1 MGMSRRVGMAAPAVR
16 TIAAIFCSR
25 VLGLL
30 RDVVLTSVFG
40 ASAAL
45 DAFWTAFRI
54 PNLLRDLLAEGA
66 LSAAFT
72 TTFSKKMTKDGK
84 EQAFALANR
93 MLTSM
98 AVGIALVCGLGM
110 LFAGPIVEWTIGSGF
125 DPCKQNLTV
134 ALTQILFPFIWFVSL
149 AAIYMGL
156 LNSLGSFGLPA
167 SASSAFNVTSILFG
181 LGLGYIFDPEFGTNA
196 IFGFAFGTVI
206 GGVAQLA
213 IQMPRAR
220 QLGLRPRNRFD
231 WKHPDLVKVYRLAL
245 PAIFGVAAVQ
255 LNVVINFTWASYMG
269 DGAITYYSNAFRLMQ
284 LPIGMFGVA
293 IGMVALPAVSR
304 SAAEENMQHFRWRVV
319 EGLKL
324 ALFLTVPASIGLC
337 ILAEP
342 IIGLIFEHGR
352 FLGDDVEAT
361 ARLLQAF
368 TIGLAGYACI
378 KVLAPTFYALD
389 LPRIPVMIS
398 ARAIVLNLIF
408 TSIFILVFDWG
419 LVALPLSV
427 SLVALLNLFQLAFA
441 LSKRLGS
448 LTSGTDF
455 PAFFLKMIILCSA
468 IAALTWT
475 MRFFLYPAEAGFMAR
490 LIFLGVT
497 IPAVAGT
504 YFGIARVLKIEE
516 GAHLIETLSRKAANK
531 SASE

>member
-1 MGMSRRVGMAAPAVR
+1 MAGPAVR
-16 TIAAIFCSR
+16 TIGAIFCSR

-40 ASAAL
+40 AGAAL

-72 TTFSKKMTKDGK
+72 TTFSKKLTRDGK
-84 EQAFALANR
+84 EEAFALANR

-98 AVGIALVCGLGM
+98 AVGIAVLCLIGM
-110 LFAGPIVEWTIGSGF
+110 VFAEPLVEWTIGRGF
-125 DPCKQNLTV
+125 DPAKQELTV
-134 ALTQILFPFIWFVSL
+134 ALTCILFPFIWFVSL

-167 SASSAFNVTSILFG
+167 SASSAFNITSILFG
-181 LGLGYIFDPEFGTNA
+181 LGLGYLFDPNLGTNA
-196 IFGFAFGTVI
+196 IFGFALGTVI

-213 IQMPRAR
+213 IQMPKAR
-220 QLGLRPRNRFD
+220 SLGLTLRNRFD

-293 IGMVALPAVSR
+293 IGMVALPSVSQ

-337 ILAEP
+337 FFAEP

-352 FLGDDVEAT
+352 FSGADVVAT
-361 ARLLQAF
+361 AHLLQAF

-389 LPRIPVMIS
+389 MPRVPVMVS
-398 ARAIVLNLIF
+398 VRAIILNLIF
-408 TSIFILVFDWG
+408 TTVFIVGFGWG
-419 LVALPLSV
+419 LMALPLSI

-441 LSKRLGS
+441 LSRKLGS
-448 LTSGTDF
+448 LTTGTDF
-455 PAFFLKMIILCSA
+455 PGFFLKMLLLCTVLGV
-468 IAALTWT
+468 LTWAIKA
-475 MRFFLYPAEAGFMAR
+475 FGYPVEAGFGQR
-490 LIFLGVT
+490 LLFLGIS
-497 IPAVAGT
+497 IPVIVAV
-504 YFGIARVLKIEE
+504 YFSGARVLRIDE
-516 GAHLIETLSRKAANK
+516 GRHLLETLRRKAEGGGAT
-531 SASE
+531 SGSE

>member
-1 MGMSRRVGMAAPAVR
+1 
-16 TIAAIFCSR
+16 
-25 VLGLL
+25 
-30 RDVVLTSVFG
+30 
-40 ASAAL
+40 
-45 DAFWTAFRI
+45 
-54 PNLLRDLLAEGA
+54 
-66 LSAAFT
+66 
-72 TTFSKKMTKDGK
+72 
-84 EQAFALANR
+84 
-93 MLTSM
+93 
-98 AVGIALVCGLGM
+98 
-110 LFAGPIVEWTIGSGF
+110 
-125 DPCKQNLTV
+125 
-134 ALTQILFPFIWFVSL
+134 
-149 AAIYMGL
+149 
-156 LNSLGSFGLPA
+156 
-167 SASSAFNVTSILFG
+167 
-181 LGLGYIFDPEFGTNA
+181 
-196 IFGFAFGTVI
+196 
-206 GGVAQLA
+206 
-213 IQMPRAR
+213 
-220 QLGLRPRNRFD
+220 
-231 WKHPDLVKVYRLAL
+231 
-245 PAIFGVAAVQ
+245 
-255 LNVVINFTWASYMG
+255 
-269 DGAITYYSNAFRLMQ
+269 
-284 LPIGMFGVA
+284 
-293 IGMVALPAVSR
+293 
-304 SAAEENMQHFRWRVV
+304 MQHFRWRVV

>member
-1 MGMSRRVGMAAPAVR
+1 MAAPAVR
-16 TIAAIFCSR
+16 TITAIFFSR
-25 VLGLL
+25 ILGLV
-30 RDVVLTSVFG
+30 RDVVLTSIFG
-40 ASAAL
+40 ATAAL

-72 TTFSKKMTKDGK
+72 TTFTKKMTRDGK
-84 EQAFALANR
+84 EEAFALANR

-98 AVGIALVCGLGM
+98 AVGIAVVCMLGM
-110 LFAGPIVEWTIGSGF
+110 VFAGPIVEWTIGSGF
-125 DPCKQNLTV
+125 DPGKQKLTIV
-134 ALTQILFPFIWFVSL
+134 LAQILFPFIWFVSL

-167 SASSAFNVTSILFG
+167 SASSAFNVTSILCG
-181 LGLGYIFDPEFGTNA
+181 LGLGYLIDPNLGTNA
-196 IFGFAFGTVI
+196 IFGFAIGTVI
-206 GGVAQLA
+206 GGVAQLG

-231 WKHPDLVKVYRLAL
+231 WNHPDLIKVYRLAL

-293 IGMVALPAVSR
+293 IGMVALPAVSQ

-337 ILAEP
+337 LLAEP

-352 FLGDDVEAT
+352 FGGADVEAT
-361 ARLLQAF
+361 SRLLQAF
-368 TIGLAGYACI
+368 TLGLAGYACI

-389 LPRIPVMIS
+389 MPRVPVMIS
-398 ARAIVLNLIF
+398 ARAILLNLVF
-408 TSIFILVFDWG
+408 TSLFILVFDMG

-441 LSKRLGS
+441 LSRRLGS

-455 PAFFLKMIILCSA
+455 PAFFLKMIVLCLA
-468 IAALTWT
+468 IAAVTGLF
-475 MRFFLYPAEAGFMAR
+475 RYFLYPAEAGFGGR
-490 LIFLGVT
+490 LIFLGIT
-497 IPAVAGT
+497 IPVVAGL
-504 YFGIARVLKIEE
+504 YFGLARVLRIEE
-516 GAHLIETLSRKAANK
+516 GTHLLQTLRRRSRKDRDVPMG
-531 SASE
+531 S